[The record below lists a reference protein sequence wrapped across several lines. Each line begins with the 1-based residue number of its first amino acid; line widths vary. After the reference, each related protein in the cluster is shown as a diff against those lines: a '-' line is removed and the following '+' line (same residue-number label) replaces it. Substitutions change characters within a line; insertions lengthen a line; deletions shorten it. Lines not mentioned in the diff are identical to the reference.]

1 MCILSCEANS
11 LLDIYEPVSVHVIM
25 CCFFSYS
32 PSMIYVAC
40 SRRCVTKHYS
50 YLCYLEYLSGTH
62 LDAFPNQ
69 LSPMEENLYLV
80 DGGFSIN
87 SPFPLVLQPE
97 RDVDVILSFN
107 FSWEAPFEVREHST
121 VTGR

>member
-1 MCILSCEANS
+1 MK
-11 LLDIYEPVSVHVIM
+11 PFVV
-25 CCFFSYS
+25 F
-32 PSMIYVAC
+32 PP
-40 SRRCVTKHYS
+40 
-50 YLCYLEYLSGTH
+50 SGTH

-69 LSPMEENLYLV
+69 LTPMEENLYLV

-107 FSWEAPFEVREHST
+107 YSWESPFEVCDRVVQDLS
-121 VTGR
+121 VTILR

>member
-1 MCILSCEANS
+1 
-11 LLDIYEPVSVHVIM
+11 
-25 CCFFSYS
+25 
-32 PSMIYVAC
+32 MI
-40 SRRCVTKHYS
+40 RYS
-50 YLCYLEYLSGTH
+50 YLCYLECLLGTH

-69 LSPMEENLYLV
+69 LTPMEESLYLV

-107 FSWEAPFEVREHST
+107 FSWEAPFEVRDVAEHYYMKMKAQNHIHNSSRS
-121 VTGR
+121 VDVEYEH

>member
-1 MCILSCEANS
+1 MN
-11 LLDIYEPVSVHVIM
+11 PH
-25 CCFFSYS
+25 
-32 PSMIYVAC
+32 
-40 SRRCVTKHYS
+40 S
-50 YLCYLEYLSGTH
+50 YLCTLDCLIGTH

-69 LSPMEENLYLV
+69 LTPMEESLYLV

-107 FSWEAPFEVREHST
+107 FSWEAPFEVRDVAEHYYVKAQNHTHKGSGS
-121 VTGR
+121 VEDEYKH

>member
-1 MCILSCEANS
+1 M
-11 LLDIYEPVSVHVIM
+11 
-25 CCFFSYS
+25 
-32 PSMIYVAC
+32 
-40 SRRCVTKHYS
+40 KQYS
-50 YLCYLEYLSGTH
+50 YLECLTDSH

-69 LSPMEENLYLV
+69 LTPMEENLYLV

-107 FSWEAPFEVREHST
+107 FSWEAPFEVRDVAEHYYMNIKAQNHTRWQQIS
-121 VTGR
+121 